1 MVARKEVKW
10 TKLEGLTLEMKLDAM
25 GVQEGMKG
33 LKRQLGVV
41 NSEMKANLSAFD
53 KSEKSM
59 EQYETKLNGLNK
71 RLKVQKQMFNQAE
84 GELKKL
90 NANYQTAKIRI
101 KDVEKAYLN
110 LAEANKKNKAALDK
124 SNTAMKESNAELKN
138 LKHNINVQRNV
149 KKKLIKS

>member
-1 MVARKEVKW
+1 MDE
-10 TKLEGLTLEMKLDAM
+10 KLEGLTLEMKLDAM

-90 NANYQTAKIRI
+90 NANYQNAKI
-101 KDVEKAYLN
+101 
-110 LAEANKKNKAALDK
+110 
-124 SNTAMKESNAELKN
+124 ELKM
-138 LKHNINVQRNV
+138 L
-149 KKKLIKS
+149 KKLILI